1 MARIRKNK
9 HSRAHMD
16 SILEVLEGLS
26 LSDEYY
32 ARARVVKKK
41 TAKKSLNER
50 FRDAFLKAHAEK
62 IEA

>member
-9 HSRAHMD
+9 DSGVQMD

-32 ARARVVKKK
+32 ARARVARRK

-50 FRDAFLKAHAEK
+50 FRDAFLKAHSEK
-62 IEA
+62 VEA